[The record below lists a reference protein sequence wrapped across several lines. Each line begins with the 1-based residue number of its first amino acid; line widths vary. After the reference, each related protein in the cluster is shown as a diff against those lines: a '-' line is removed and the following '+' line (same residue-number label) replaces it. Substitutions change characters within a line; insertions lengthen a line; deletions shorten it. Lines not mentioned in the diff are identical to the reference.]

1 MMTSISLSSISSQI
15 SSSIFSKID
24 TNNQGYIDK
33 TQFSSISDDSDSSSS
48 DEAFAALDSDSDGK
62 LTKSELSKGIEN
74 LLSSL
79 NSSAVQGQA
88 NGSRPP
94 PPPDGGQP
102 PPKPEDE
109 DGDSDSDSGLT
120 KDQMTKM
127 ASETKDSNLS
137 GLLSKVSQN
146 FDAADTNKDGKVTQQ
161 EAMAYAKSQD
171 SSSSSTSTSTS
182 STSSSTSTSD
192 VASKKVAE
200 LLAKYLA

>member
-1 MMTSISLSSISSQI
+1 MTSISLSSISSQI

-48 DEAFAALDSDSDGK
+48 DEAFTALDSDNDGK

-102 PPKPEDE
+102 PPKPED
-109 DGDSDSDSGLT
+109 GDSDSDSGLT

-137 GLLSKVSQN
+137 GLLSKVAQN

-161 EAMAYAKSQD
+161 EAMAYAKSQE

-182 STSSSTSTSD
+182 SSSSSTSTSD
-192 VASKKVAE
+192 AASKKVAE
-200 LLAKYLA
+200 LLTKYLA